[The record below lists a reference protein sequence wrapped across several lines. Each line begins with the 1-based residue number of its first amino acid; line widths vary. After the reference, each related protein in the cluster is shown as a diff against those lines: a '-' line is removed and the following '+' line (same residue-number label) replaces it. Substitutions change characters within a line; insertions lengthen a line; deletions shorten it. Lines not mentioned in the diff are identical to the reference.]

1 MDIVYSNLI
10 NCLHSLDGTL
20 AREISKQKKTH
31 RRKDGEITDVMDG
44 LLYKERFD
52 DDGYFHGSN
61 KDKAELHISLQI
73 NTDGVSLFHSSS
85 FSIWPVYFIIN
96 ELPPH
101 LRLVYIYL
109 NVFYILSWILNVH
122 CLLHVCCVTCRI
134 FITVL

>member
-1 MDIVYSNLI
+1 MDIIVYSNLI

-44 LLYKERFD
+44 FLYKERFD

-109 NVFYILSWILNVH
+109 NVFYILS
-122 CLLHVCCVTCRI
+122 
-134 FITVL
+134 

>member
-1 MDIVYSNLI
+1 
-10 NCLHSLDGTL
+10 
-20 AREISKQKKTH
+20 
-31 RRKDGEITDVMDG
+31 MDG

-101 LRLVYIYL
+101 LRLVYFYL
-109 NVFYILSWILNVH
+109 CILHFVLNLECTVVLAFH
-122 CLLHVCCVTCRI
+122 CHEKENSNKNSLPIVYSINAYYMYAV
-134 FITVL
+134 